1 VRRSARLVRT
11 HPFGLVIVVEEV
23 TRGRALPV
31 VEVATRNGAHDERE
45 QPTGEQQTH
54 GDGDP
59 EETHR
64 RGRQASKRTALPV
77 TTSDDRLIAI
87 AAGSGSSAPKAASGT
102 ATTL

>member
-1 VRRSARLVRT
+1 M
-11 HPFGLVIVVEEV
+11 IVVQEV
-23 TRGRALPV
+23 TRGRTFPV
-31 VEVATRNGAHDERE
+31 VEVAPRNCAYDERE
-45 QPTGEQQTH
+45 QTAGEQQTH

-64 RGRQASKRTALPV
+64 RGRQASSRTALPV

-87 AAGSGSSAPKAASGT
+87 AAGSGSNAPKAASGT